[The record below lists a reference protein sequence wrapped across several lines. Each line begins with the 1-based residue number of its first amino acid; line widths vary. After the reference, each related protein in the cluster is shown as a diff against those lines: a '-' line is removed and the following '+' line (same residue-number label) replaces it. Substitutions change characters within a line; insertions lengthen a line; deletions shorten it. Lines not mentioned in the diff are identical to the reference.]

1 MSEDSLLFLNPKSDK
16 LQILY
21 LRDDFTCGNIPIA
34 DAIIGAHTEIVVS
47 GCIDFKSKKVIVD
60 EDDDNAEQGVY
71 IIFTAWKDSELEL
84 DLLERVEKE
93 RASLLPLCVGKDAK
107 GMREK

>member
-60 EDDDNAEQGVY
+60 EDDDNTD
-71 IIFTAWKDSELEL
+71 IDSGIVSDVLFMKKPIEGL
-84 DLLERVEKE
+84 
-93 RASLLPLCVGKDAK
+93 SGKFLK
-107 GMREK
+107 NKNTQITN